1 MYKILLLG
9 DSYGAKIPT
18 WNMNFPYKQKAWHQ
32 LLKSKYKVTN
42 FCRGASGLDYS
53 YLMLHQKDTDVH
65 KFDKII
71 FLVSDPRRFYLHPD
85 FHDTVGYPH
94 FNWHAAEPKTK
105 SKDRNHVNK
114 ILQEYIKYFMH
125 TDIWTHR
132 YHLMVRDLKVR
143 FHKKIL
149 LLKCFDILNTT
160 KVDVFFDNK
169 MPLHGITRHEEQ
181 TLDIKDDW
189 KMNHMLVLHHTML
202 YRKISKW
209 IDSDEFSLTK
219 DDLIKLPKSL
229 ESYEE
234 YVYGKKSLT

>member
-1 MYKILLLG
+1 MKIAIFG
-9 DSYGAKIPT
+9 DSYGAKMPT
-18 WNMNFPYKQKAWHQ
+18 WSQNFPFKQKAWHQ
-32 LLKSKYKVTN
+32 LLKRKYKVTSY
-42 FCRGASGLDYS
+42 CMGGSGLDYS
-53 YLMLHQKDTDVH
+53 YHMLNQQSTDIH
-65 KFDKII
+65 NFDKII

-85 FHDTVGYPH
+85 FHNTVGYPH
-94 FNWHAAEPKTK
+94 FNWNRVEPKSK
-105 SKDRNHVNK
+105 SNDRNHVNK

-125 TDIWTHR
+125 DEIWMHR
-132 YHLMVRDLKVR
+132 YHLMVKDLKVK

-149 LLKCFDILNTT
+149 LLKCFDILNTY
-160 KVDVFFDNK
+160 KIDVFFDNT
-169 MPLHGITRHEEQ
+169 MPLYGITKHEEQ

-209 IDSDEFSLTK
+209 IDSNKFSLTE

-234 YVYGKKSLT
+234 YVYGKNH